1 MGREFIG
8 LFEEWADSYD
18 ESVAGKDPQYAAV
31 FLHYDKILDEV
42 TKYTT
47 GNVLEFGVGTGNLT
61 RKLME
66 NDNKVIGVE
75 PSEAMREIALE
86 KLPDLTLHEGDFLT
100 FPSFEDPINTI
111 VSSYAFH
118 HLTDSEKDTAI
129 AKFADLLTTNGKIV
143 FADTMFESSIAKEYI
158 IEAAEKKGYTD
169 LIEDL
174 NREYYPT
181 ISTLQELFAKNHFH
195 VTFKKMNEFVWLVIA
210 EKNTGSDAL

>member
-18 ESVAGKDPQYAAV
+18 DSVAGKDPQYAAV
-31 FLHYDKILDEV
+31 FLHYNKILDEV
-42 TKYTT
+42 TKDTT

-66 NDNKVIGVE
+66 KGCQVIGVE
-75 PSEAMREIALE
+75 PSEAMREVAAE
-86 KLPDLTLHEGDFLT
+86 KLPELSLHEGDFLT
-100 FPSFEDPINTI
+100 FPDFESPIDTI
-111 VSSYAFH
+111 VSTYAFH
-118 HLTDSEKDTAI
+118 HLTDVEKDKAI
-129 AKFADLLTTNGKIV
+129 AKFADLLTTNGKVI
-143 FADTMFESSIAKEYI
+143 FADTMFETSIAKEDI
-158 IEAAEKKGYTD
+158 IEEANKKGYTD

-181 ISTLQELFAKNHFH
+181 IGILQALFAKNHFH

-210 EKNTGSDAL
+210 EKK

>member
-1 MGREFIG
+1 MGREFID
-8 LFEEWADSYD
+8 LFEEWAGSYD
-18 ESVAGKDPQYAAV
+18 DSVAGKDPQYAAV

-66 NDNKVIGVE
+66 NNNKVIGVE

-86 KLPDLTLHEGDFLT
+86 KLPDLSIHEGDFLA
-100 FPSFEDPINTI
+100 FPDFESPIDTI

-118 HLTDSEKDTAI
+118 HLTDSEKDVAI
-129 AKFADLLTTNGKIV
+129 AKFADLLPNKGKVV
-143 FADTMFESSIAKEYI
+143 FADTMFESSVSKENI
-158 IEAAEKKGYTD
+158 INEADKKGYTD

-174 NREYYPT
+174 NREYYPL
-181 ISTLQELFAKNHFH
+181 IGTLQELFEKNQFN
-195 VTFKKMNEFVWLVIA
+195 VTFKKMNNFVWLLVA
-210 EKNTGSDAL
+210 EKNNEGVS

>member
-31 FLHYDKILDEV
+31 FFHYDKILDEV
-42 TKYTT
+42 TKYSS

-61 RKLME
+61 QKLME
-66 NDNKVIGVE
+66 SNHKVIGVE
-75 PSEAMREIALE
+75 PSYAMREIAAE
-86 KLPDLTLHEGDFLT
+86 KLPGLCLYEGDFLT
-100 FPSFEDPINTI
+100 FPSFDDSIDTI

-118 HLTDSEKDTAI
+118 HLTDAEKDEAI
-129 AKFADLLTTNGKIV
+129 AKFANLLTEKGKVV
-143 FADTMFESSIAKEYI
+143 FADTMFESPISKEDI
-158 IEAAEKKGYTD
+158 IKEANKKGYTN

-181 ISTLQELFAKNHFH
+181 IGTLQELFKKNNFH
-195 VTFKKMNEFVWLVIA
+195 VTFKKMNEFVWLAIA
-210 EKNTGSDAL
+210 EKK